1 MQLQCANRDCR
12 RRFDSSSQGRLF
24 QFEIVSISVST
35 VDDKRED
42 GDETPKRE
50 TSQFWLCGPCSETMT
65 LTLEPVEGL
74 KLQPIDH
81 SFPES
86 RNTVVR
92 ETHN

>member
-12 RRFDSSSQGRLF
+12 RRFDASSQGRLF

-35 VDDKRED
+35 VDDQRD
-42 GDETPKRE
+42 DVNETPQRE

-65 LTLEPVEGL
+65 LTLEPVDGL
-74 KLQPIDH
+74 KLQPIDR

-86 RNTVVR
+86 RSAVAR